1 VTEDPREQKSA
12 LRDGMRRF
20 RAGIPPEERVR
31 LAQLIEDR
39 LLSLSEAKTA
49 RTVLL
54 FYSFGSEVATGGMAE
69 HLLAEGK
76 RLLLPYLGPDGME
89 AAEVL
94 AGDPLLITEYG
105 PREPS
110 HRTPVD
116 PGEVDMVIT
125 PGLAFDRR
133 GFRLGYGGGYYD
145 RYLTRLRPET
155 TRVGIGFSIQL
166 IDRIP
171 EEPLDQRVHFV
182 VTDGEL
188 VDCRRAPGGGRKP

>member
-1 VTEDPREQKSA
+1 VTEDPREEKRA
-12 LRDGMRRF
+12 LRERMRRF
-20 RAGIPPEERVR
+20 RAAISPQERVR
-31 LAQLIEDR
+31 LAQQIEDR
-39 LLSLSEAKTA
+39 LLSLSESKSA

-54 FYSFGSEVATGGMAE
+54 FYSFGSEVATGGVAE
-69 HLLAEGK
+69 HLMAEGK

-89 AAEVL
+89 GAEVR
-94 AGDPLLITEYG
+94 ARDPLLATEYG

-145 RYLTRLRPET
+145 LYLTRLRPET

-182 VTDGEL
+182 VTDTEL
-188 VDCRRAPGGGRKP
+188 VDCRSAPGGSREP

>member
-1 VTEDPREQKSA
+1 VTEGQRALKSA
-12 LRDGMRRF
+12 LRDGMRGL
-20 RAGIPPEERVR
+20 RAAIPPEERVR
-31 LAQLIEDR
+31 LALQIEDR
-39 LLSLSEAKTA
+39 LLSLREAKAA
-49 RTVLL
+49 RTLLL

-94 AGDPLLITEYG
+94 AGDPLLTTEYG

-182 VTDGEL
+182 VTDAEL
-188 VDCRRAPGGGRKP
+188 VDCRRAPEEEQ

>member
-1 VTEDPREQKSA
+1 M
-12 LRDGMRRF
+12 LRDRMRGF
-20 RAGIPPEERVR
+20 RAAIPPEERVR
-31 LAQLIEDR
+31 LAQQIEDR
-39 LLSLSEAKTA
+39 LLSLSESKSA

-54 FYSFGSEVATGGMAE
+54 FYSFGSEVATGGVAE
-69 HLLAEGK
+69 HLMAKGK

-94 AGDPLLITEYG
+94 AGDPLLTTEYG

-145 RYLTRLRPET
+145 RYLTRLRPDT

-166 IDRIP
+166 VDRIP
-171 EEPLDQRVHFV
+171 EEPLDQRLHFV
-182 VTDGEL
+182 VTDTEV
-188 VDCRRAPGGGRKP
+188 VDCRSAPGVRRDP